1 MSFRNPNKNDVRFVL
16 TPSCL
21 KESSYHNLHYL
32 RIVVSNTDCVV
43 FFFVLCTLCCQFF
56 WIVHFWLPLRNIFS
70 NFSTTRN
77 RNVILRI
84 HIHFNK
90 LQEKKT
96 KYKQLCGLTNHE
108 LRSASPHQDTVGVG
122 SFLASENSKKNLK
135 IPKGQSESVY
145 RRRTDNTMAKRKS
158 TKGQITIYKTYI

>member
-1 MSFRNPNKNDVRFVL
+1 MSFQNPHKNDVRFVL

-21 KESSYHNLHYL
+21 KESSYHNLHYS

-56 WIVHFWLPLRNIFS
+56 WIVHFWLPLRYIFF

-90 LQEKKT
+90 LQEKK
-96 KYKQLCGLTNHE
+96 KTNTNNCVALLATSYDLPPLIRIRWE
-108 LRSASPHQDTVGVG
+108 SEASW
-122 SFLASENSKKNLK
+122 LAK
-135 IPKGQSESVY
+135 IARRIWRYQRGNQNPSIEEEQTTQWPKEKVQK
-145 RRRTDNTMAKRKS
+145 DK
-158 TKGQITIYKTYI
+158 